1 MRQNSVLRKIPIARR
16 DINNWPHVD
25 ADALPKDERTAF
37 LRRKKALTGL
47 LSEASYEEI
56 EKETGLCASD
66 VRRLLSKCIQP
77 DGDGDICGERALV
90 PYVHT
95 RPYCRRKQIVRTVKS
110 GRGYCSGGLN
120 QLFDEYPEIEERLV
134 QEVLRQL
141 PAGDKVPEAKISV
154 RNLHKVFLDL
164 CKKIG
169 RDAQDDWPFNTK
181 TKGLTPLAIFIKQ
194 IAQKKPEKFVRARY
208 GADSATRLSVG
219 SGKDRLLV
227 PQMPFDVVGLDEFS
241 FDAFSTIT
249 IPVLY
254 GGEQDIAVER
264 IHVVVLIEFL
274 SKAICGWHI
283 FFTASAATSDI
294 RQVIQNALTPWKPWQ
309 FSIPGLTYG
318 APDAGMPSG
327 LITGLEYH
335 SWAILMVDN
344 ALAHQDISLL
354 DDLGS
359 VTGSFVNFGP
369 VGAWYRRADL
379 ERRILDVL
387 MNSAQRLPSTSGS
400 APCDPVKND
409 PIGIAVK
416 LKIRWTEIQQLIE
429 VVIAQ
434 LNAMPSEGLG
444 MLSSIELLRQKMSD
458 PLFPFLRRTLP
469 LARHTPNCLTMVY
482 QEAVVKG
489 SQKNGRRPYINLD
502 RGRYTNPTL
511 AQSWGL
517 IGKKLRIGIDENE
530 FRQVEA
536 SVVGSGAV
544 IGTLYVQGGWS
555 KTRHTRAMRKA
566 INQLRYL
573 KILTIPPDADPVAI
587 YLQYLG
593 VKARVE
599 AKPKAGQHKVSK
611 SANKLAAIE
620 HRTGLSLS
628 DTIQTKGGDC
638 SSPPLLPDGASP
650 LHTSLRDLLWHENKR

>member
-1 MRQNSVLRKIPIARR
+1 M
-16 DINNWPHVD
+16 H
-25 ADALPKDERTAF
+25 
-37 LRRKKALTGL
+37 
-47 LSEASYEEI
+47 
-56 EKETGLCASD
+56 
-66 VRRLLSKCIQP
+66 
-77 DGDGDICGERALV
+77 
-90 PYVHT
+90 
-95 RPYCRRKQIVRTVKS
+95 
-110 GRGYCSGGLN
+110 
-120 QLFDEYPEIEERLV
+120 
-134 QEVLRQL
+134 EVLKLL

-154 RNLHKVFLDL
+154 RNLQKVFLDL
-164 CKKIG
+164 CKKVG
-169 RDAQDDWPFNTK
+169 REAQGQWPFNTK
-181 TKGLTPLAIFIKQ
+181 TKGLTSLANFIKL

-208 GADSATRLSVG
+208 GADAATHLSVG
-219 SGKDRLLV
+219 CGKDRLLV
-227 PQMPFDVVGLDEFS
+227 PQMPFDVVGVDEFS
-241 FDAFSTIT
+241 FDTFSTIT
-249 IPVLY
+249 IPVPQ
-254 GGEQDIAVER
+254 GGEQDIAIER
-264 IHVVVLIEFL
+264 IHIAVLVEFL
-274 SKAICGWHI
+274 SKAICGWYI
-283 FFTASAATSDI
+283 FFTASAAASDI
-294 RQVIQNALTPWKPWQ
+294 RQVIQNALTPWKPRQ

-327 LITGLEYH
+327 LIAGLEYH

-344 ALAHQDISLL
+344 ALAHQDISLVG
-354 DDLGS
+354 DLGS
-359 VTGSFVNFGP
+359 VTGSHVNFGP
-369 VGAWYRRADL
+369 VGAWYRRAEL

-400 APCDPVKND
+400 APCDPIKND
-409 PIGIAVK
+409 PIGTAVK
-416 LKIRWTEIQQLIE
+416 LKIRWTAIEELIE

-444 MLSSIELLRQKMSD
+444 MLSPIELLRQKLSD
-458 PLFPFLRRTLP
+458 PLFPFLRRPLP

-482 QEAVVKG
+482 QEVVVKG

-544 IGTLYVQGGWS
+544 VGTLYVQGGWS

-573 KILTIPPDADPVAI
+573 KILAIPPEADPVAI
-587 YLQYLG
+587 YLHYLG

-599 AKPKAGQHKVSK
+599 AKPKSGQPRVSK
-611 SANKLAAIE
+611 SANKLASIE

-628 DTIQTKGGDC
+628 ETVQTNRVEY
-638 SSPPLLPDGASP
+638 SSPPLLPDGVFP